1 MFKILL
7 FLSIVVGRVA
17 YGAGESSYFLGQG
30 GYSQLNQKEAASN
43 NVYPTGM
50 SYGAGAGMRSGPYEF
65 EAVFLKANLSGE
77 IDHDG
82 QKNTF
87 EHSQT
92 SLILAFNFYFTKNFY
107 ARFGYGVHKVDQT
120 LGDGVSAA
128 SQEGAEKAYGLKE
141 DKLTEGIVYGAGFV
155 FYDSTKLSL
164 FTQFENMTMST
175 LQGSAWN
182 LSLGFR
188 YYLK

>member
-1 MFKILL
+1 MFKIIL
-7 FLSIVVGRVA
+7 FLTIVVCRVA
-17 YGAGESSYFLGQG
+17 YGSGESSYIVGQG
-30 GYSQLNQKEAASN
+30 GYSQLNQKDAASN
-43 NVYPTGM
+43 NVYPSGM

-65 EAVFLKANLSGE
+65 EALLLKANLSGE

-82 QKNTF
+82 EKNTL

-92 SLILAFNFYFTKNFY
+92 SLIVAFNFYFTKNFY
-107 ARFGYGVHKVDQT
+107 ARFGYGLHKVDQT
-120 LGDGVSAA
+120 LGDDVSAA

-155 FYDSTKLSL
+155 FYDSAKLGL
-164 FTQFENMTMST
+164 YTQFENMTMST
-175 LQGSAWN
+175 LQASAWN

-188 YYLK
+188 FYLK